1 MDATDTQTPAQEV
14 AANSDATKP
23 VAQLFRY
30 STWIHVGP
38 GAEACDDAE
47 SGTCGNPLHFHGW
60 VRLPNQFQHA
70 DIRQKALA
78 AKARR
83 IRQLRD
89 PESDANAILEADVDA
104 LRRAADQDEA
114 ECREDLIA
122 EAVGREWWKRHLEA
136 AEEVRQ
142 RDEFE
147 HIDTDQERLAE
158 IEALDEDKRP
168 TDERDELLR
177 HVATFGEAVDKA
189 RDEAEKPLRDSLE
202 AKDTDGLIDMVRE
215 DRISSEAS
223 RAFMETYSKWQAFVG
238 TLAFDING
246 QRPHRRVF
254 ATIDDLESAD
264 PEVVDALRETFAR
277 LETGLQR
284 PPS

>member
-1 MDATDTQTPAQEV
+1 MATETITPQTEPE
-14 AANSDATKP
+14 ATKTTAALFKY
-23 VAQLFRY
+23 AQAV
-30 STWIHVGP
+30 HVGE
-38 GAEACDDAE
+38 GAEACEHREDGACTDA
-47 SGTCGNPLHFHGW
+47 GHFHAH

-89 PESDANAILEADVDA
+89 PESDANAILEADIDA
-104 LRRAADQDEA
+104 LVRAADQDEA
-114 ECREDLIA
+114 ECREDLIS
-122 EAVGREWWKRHLEA
+122 EAIGREWWKRHLEA
-136 AEEVRQ
+136 AEEVRT

-147 HIDTDQERLAE
+147 HIDADQERLAE
-158 IEALDEDKRP
+158 IEGLEEDKRP
-168 TDERDELLR
+168 ADERDELLR
-177 HVATFGEAVDKA
+177 HVAAFGEAVDKA
-189 RDEAEKPLRDSLE
+189 REEAEVPLRASLE
-202 AKDTDGLIDMVRE
+202 AKDTEGLIDMVRE

-238 TLAFDING
+238 TLAYDING
-246 QRPHRRVF
+246 KRPHLRVF
-254 ATIDDLESAD
+254 AAIDDLESAD